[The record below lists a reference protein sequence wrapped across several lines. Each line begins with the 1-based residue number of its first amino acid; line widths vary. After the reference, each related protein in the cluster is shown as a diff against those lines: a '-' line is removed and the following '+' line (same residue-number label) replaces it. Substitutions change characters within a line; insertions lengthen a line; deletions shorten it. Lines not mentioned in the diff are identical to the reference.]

1 MADGVP
7 CAGYDVAVVRPGR
20 ASTGRGMS
28 STRHGID
35 APSTVSI
42 RRATRVSCRVHSGLV
57 RPPGGGSRRG
67 AVTDRR
73 ALPEVCDKRGRNR
86 SSGHRC
92 TGPGSGGVGVPGGM
106 TRFRVRRVGWVF
118 PREVS
123 QVTEGCGAATVPGG
137 APRFTSPLPA
147 PRAHPHP
154 SRPSRRPAP
163 GLPALA
169 QGPRPPPLASLSAP
183 RLLSVARCPAVP
195 RARARTRTVVC
206 PGSPPLPPS
215 CFVSRAPRPR
225 PVLSSLCLVLVL
237 LVRAVHA
244 CCQWPVLC
252 DGVVVYERAGF
263 FVVGGDTEMF
273 TLVGGGS
280 FGLLSGVFIVVVAT
294 AGAVS
299 VCGPVPVWTSSRRGR
314 VEGAEGHDSVLDF
327 SVSGWRGVG
336 VADSEMRAVG
346 WAQSFPMSQGVRAG
360 RRWVRG
366 HLDSLEWAKSAPD
379 VVDSVLLAVTELIT
393 NAHKHARSDAQLVL
407 TWDSAC
413 LHVSVHDSSP
423 EPPVPSDRG
432 LDATGGRGLAIVQAL
447 SDGWE
452 HHPQRDGKTVTAC
465 FVPPGYPAPDQ
476 ALSPDGAD

>member
-1 MADGVP
+1 MSCPQRSRPAAGWRVEARGRDRSSRAARGVRQ
-7 CAGYDVAVVRPGR
+7 AGAESVVRPPV
-20 ASTGRGMS
+20 
-28 STRHGID
+28 HG
-35 APSTVSI
+35 AW
-42 RRATRVSCRVHSGLV
+42 
-57 RPPGGGSRRG
+57 
-67 AVTDRR
+67 
-73 ALPEVCDKRGRNR
+73 KRGRWR
-86 SSGHRC
+86 RGRC
-92 TGPGSGGVGVPGGM
+92 GRVPGLACGVGLPSRGVAGYGGVRRCDGPG
-106 TRFRVRRVGWVF
+106 
-118 PREVS
+118 
-123 QVTEGCGAATVPGG
+123 GCAAVHES
-137 APRFTSPLPA
+137 APRPASPPSPLP
-147 PRAHPHP
+147 
-154 SRPSRRPAP
+154 
-163 GLPALA
+163 
-169 QGPRPPPLASLSAP
+169 
-183 RLLSVARCPAVP
+183 
-195 RARARTRTVVC
+195 
-206 PGSPPLPPS
+206 PPS

-225 PVLSSLCLVLVL
+225 PVRSSLCLVLVL

-263 FVVGGDTEMF
+263 FVVGSGTEMF
-273 TLVGGGS
+273 TLVGSGS

>member
-1 MADGVP
+1 MAYGVP

-35 APSTVSI
+35 APSTVPI
-42 RRATRVSCRVHSGLV
+42 RKATRVSCRVHSGLV

-73 ALPEVCDKRGRNR
+73 ALPEVCGKRGRNR

-92 TGPGSGGVGVPGGM
+92 TGPGSGGVGVAGGVAG
-106 TRFRVRRVGWVF
+106 FRVWRVGWVF

-147 PRAHPHP
+147 PRATLTP
-154 SRPSRRPAP
+154 PAP
-163 GLPALA
+163 PA
-169 QGPRPPPLASLSAP
+169 AP
-183 RLLSVARCPAVP
+183 RLVFWLS
-195 RARARTRTVVC
+195 
-206 PGSPPLPPS
+206 PGSPTPATRLPVGPSSPLRRPLS
-215 CFVSRAPRPR
+215 CRSACQGEDADGRLPRVSALALLLRFPCSPASPR
-225 PVLSSLCLVLVL
+225 PVLALPVSCP

-263 FVVGGDTEMF
+263 FVVDGGTEVF
-273 TLVGGGS
+273 TLIGYGG
-280 FGLLSGVFIVVVAT
+280 FVLLSGVFIVVVAA

-327 SVSGWRGVG
+327 SVSGWRGVD

>member
-35 APSTVSI
+35 DPSTVPI
-42 RRATRVSCRVHSGLV
+42 RKATRVSCRVHSGLV

-73 ALPEVCDKRGRNR
+73 ALPEVCDKRGRNW

-92 TGPGSGGVGVPGGM
+92 TGPGSGGVGVAGGVAG
-106 TRFRVRRVGWVF
+106 FRVWRVGWVF
-118 PREVS
+118 PQEVS

-137 APRFTSPLPA
+137 CAAVHESAPRPA
-147 PRAHPHP
+147 SHPHP
-154 SRPSRRPAP
+154 SRPSRRLAP
-163 GLPALA
+163 GLLALA

-215 CFVSRAPRPR
+215 CFVSRASRPR

-252 DGVVVYERAGF
+252 DGVVVYERAGL
-263 FVVGGDTEMF
+263 FVVGGGTEMF
-273 TLVGGGS
+273 TLVGAAALVY
-280 FGLLSGVFIVVVAT
+280 FLVF
-294 AGAVS
+294 
-299 VCGPVPVWTSSRRGR
+299 SSW
-314 VEGAEGHDSVLDF
+314 S
-327 SVSGWRGVG
+327 
-336 VADSEMRAVG
+336 
-346 WAQSFPMSQGVRAG
+346 
-360 RRWVRG
+360 
-366 HLDSLEWAKSAPD
+366 
-379 VVDSVLLAVTELIT
+379 
-393 NAHKHARSDAQLVL
+393 
-407 TWDSAC
+407 
-413 LHVSVHDSSP
+413 
-423 EPPVPSDRG
+423 
-432 LDATGGRGLAIVQAL
+432 
-447 SDGWE
+447 
-452 HHPQRDGKTVTAC
+452 
-465 FVPPGYPAPDQ
+465 
-476 ALSPDGAD
+476 